1 MDVGRKAYFSLAI
14 ARRPPS
20 VPWQRVFSV
29 GQLETWQLVSITV
42 REWRSKGAREWG
54 QLRLLETEG
63 SLLLNPHLRSDVQRP
78 FLFIWNVTKSNTY
91 SRRENYKRAWILGD
105 RYWGHLRSSLQ
116 VLNDQVWD
124 NLNSIVNDNTN
135 RLRQNKHPWV
145 HTDVNKITEYRSSS
159 AYDEIMSC

>member
-29 GQLETWQLVSITV
+29 GQLETWQLVSITGS
-42 REWRSKGAREWG
+42 EGARE
-54 QLRLLETEG
+54 QENEG
-63 SLLLNPHLRSDVQRP
+63 SCVCWRRKAVSYLTLISEVTYKDLFYSFEMSRNP
-78 FLFIWNVTKSNTY
+78 TY